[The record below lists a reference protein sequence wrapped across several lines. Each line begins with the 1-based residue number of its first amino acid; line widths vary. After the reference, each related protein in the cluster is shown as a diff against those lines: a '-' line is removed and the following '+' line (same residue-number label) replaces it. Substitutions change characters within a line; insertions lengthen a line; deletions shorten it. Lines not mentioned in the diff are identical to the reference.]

1 MDIYAAWVSGVR
13 RPSIACDVADP
24 RTQPRSGGG
33 LFFSCGVDSFFSLLK
48 DVEGRTHRKDRISH
62 LILIGGFDVWPGHDT
77 LFGMLDTHASQI
89 AAETGRELAVVRC
102 NARQLF
108 NTAISWDFYHGSV
121 LASTA
126 HALGG
131 VLGRCVIPST
141 HTYAELLPWGSDP
154 LLDPLWSTEGV
165 DVIHD
170 GCETTRTEKVQRLA
184 EWPLALQH
192 LRVCW
197 PDWIEEYNCGRCEK
211 CIRTMIALHIAGAL
225 PRSRTFPR
233 VLDPAHIRAVP
244 LITGASSLGYMIELL
259 GVLKTRPEDTVIAR
273 AVAHVIA
280 KERRKMRYGPML
292 QRFPS
297 LGAAR
302 RTARNVVATMASAL
316 RTAPRRPQVGL

>member
-1 MDIYAAWVSGVR
+1 
-13 RPSIACDVADP
+13 
-24 RTQPRSGGG
+24 
-33 LFFSCGVDSFFSLLK
+33 
-48 DVEGRTHRKDRISH
+48 
-62 LILIGGFDVWPGHDT
+62 
-77 LFGMLDTHASQI
+77 
-89 AAETGRELAVVRC
+89 VRC

-108 NTAISWDFYHGSV
+108 NTVISWDFYHGSV

-165 DVIHD
+165 EVIHD

-197 PDWIEEYNCGRCEK
+197 PDWIEEYNCGKCEK
-211 CIRTMIALHIAGAL
+211 CIRTMIALHVAGAL

-233 VLDPAHIRAVP
+233 ALDPTHIRNVR
-244 LITGASSLGYMIELL
+244 LITGASSLGYMTELL
-259 GVLKTRPEDTVIAR
+259 GVLQTRPEDKAIAR
-273 AVAHVIA
+273 AVSHVIRN
-280 KERRKMRYGPML
+280 ERLKMRYGPLL
-292 QRFPS
+292 QRFPHI
-297 LGAAR
+297 GTVR
-302 RTARNVVATMASAL
+302 RTARNVVASVASAV
-316 RTAPRRPQVGL
+316 RPAQRRPQLGL